1 MQYSLKLYTDIV
13 QKFSSQN
20 FPLIGHLRVS
30 SCIYFQTSKSMDI
43 LFDEEEFWGRH
54 KDWLSKQ
61 QGVLWATHIDILYF
75 FGFFGE
81 NSEHSEEF

>member
-1 MQYSLKLYTDIV
+1 
-13 QKFSSQN
+13 
-20 FPLIGHLRVS
+20 
-30 SCIYFQTSKSMDI
+30 MDI

-75 FGFFGE
+75 FGILVKILNIQK
-81 NSEHSEEF
+81 NSKIYAVCMQIYIINKILAFLKTL